1 MGWIEWN
8 TKSVLEWGVHRQ
20 QQPMGYLFDFFR
32 DRVDGAVR
40 SPKIATSRIPLCH
53 C

>member
-8 TKSVLEWGVHRQ
+8 TQSVLEWGVHRQ
-20 QQPMGYLFDFFR
+20 QQPMEYLFDFFR

-40 SPKIATSRIPLCH
+40 SPKIAT
-53 C
+53 